1 MLHRMIG
8 NIAFYVDDNIA
19 FYVRRKKVNST
30 RSITRHGSPFL
41 LRNVSVCFLRSA
53 WSTSST
59 RSLFFSRIGKS
70 GFASRS
76 LRSVVTETFLKSE
89 IEVGGGVVFGAP
101 VSARNP

>member
-1 MLHRMIG
+1 MIG
-8 NIAFYVDDNIA
+8 NIA

-30 RSITRHGSPFL
+30 RSITHHGSPFF
-41 LRNVSVCFLRSA
+41 LRNVCVCFLCSA

-89 IEVGGGVVFGAP
+89 IEVGGGVFGAP
-101 VSARNP
+101 VSTRNP

>member
-1 MLHRMIG
+1 MIG

-41 LRNVSVCFLRSA
+41 LRNVS